1 MALVESRRRLILVLW
16 GIAFAIALVPAAKQ
30 ADHLTAG
37 GYEVPESG
45 SRTVEQSA
53 HLFPQLRPNA
63 IGVLVDPGEG
73 GRVAAADI
81 ASARAEAA
89 RAIAEVPGV
98 SLGPTS
104 DTLVAP
110 GGSAAVI
117 PLRAPQDENS
127 AIDAAVDLRKHLGEH
142 AGENR
147 IYLVGQP
154 AIWAGHDE
162 ASKKS
167 LAAAEVVG
175 FPLTLLIL
183 LAVFGSIAAAMLPL
197 ALGFVSIVVCGA
209 LIYGLAELTP
219 MSLFV
224 SNVASLI
231 GIAVGVDYSLF
242 MLARYRREL
251 AAGREPGEALR
262 TTMRTSGRVVVF
274 SGFAVEIALA
284 GLFLIDSLALRSI
297 ALGAMVVVAVAVVA
311 ALTLTPA
318 VILTMG
324 ERLHRPSPRIA
335 RVRTA
340 LGGLVRRRAARDG
353 FWERW
358 SERVTRRPWLS
369 LGASLAVLLVLA
381 APALWMKTVTQ
392 ALPELPA
399 DSDTRTGAETAI
411 ERFGPAASGE
421 TYVLASYERR
431 VDAATNRRIEAIV
444 SADPA
449 VTRVAPPAV
458 SRDGRH
464 ALLSVVSRSPAETDD
479 TRRLAERLEG
489 KLDAVAAASPGVSIA
504 VGGTAAH
511 EVQFDDQVTGSLWKV
526 VLFVLLA
533 SAAVMFVLLRSIVLP
548 LKAVVVNVL
557 TVAAA
562 FGVLVAVFQWGWF
575 DGFLGFESPG
585 AVSTLALPFVL
596 AIMFGLSMD
605 YEVFLLARVQEEFRR
620 SGDTRGAVQ
629 RALQAS
635 GGTISSAAIIMIVV
649 FLAFVAVSLPTI
661 KMIGLGLAVAV
672 LLDATIVRLVL
683 VPAAVVVMGSA
694 NWWLPGWL
702 RRRDRDA
709 PMVAAG
715 GRG

>member
-1 MALVESRRRLILVLW
+1 MAVVESRRRLMLVLW
-16 GIAFAIALVPAAKQ
+16 GIVFVVALVPAAKQ

-37 GYEVPESG
+37 GYEVPGSG
-45 SRTVEQSA
+45 SHAVEQAA
-53 HLFPQLRPNA
+53 HRFPQLRPNA
-63 IGVLVDPGEG
+63 IGVLVDPPD
-73 GRVAAADI
+73 GRRIAAADVTR
-81 ASARAEAA
+81 SRAEIAP
-89 RAIAEVPGV
+89 AIEKVPSL
-98 SLGPTS
+98 SLGAPST
-104 DTLVAP
+104 TLLAP
-110 GGSAAVI
+110 GETAAVI
-117 PLRAPQDENS
+117 PLRGPQDENS
-127 AIDAAVDLRKHLGEH
+127 AIDAAVELREH
-142 AGENR
+142 IAEEAGENR
-147 IYLVGQP
+147 LYLVGQP
-154 AIWAGHDE
+154 AVWAGHDE
-162 ASKKS
+162 VSKES
-167 LAAAEVVG
+167 LASAEVVG

-183 LAVFGSIAAAMLPL
+183 VAVFGSLAAAMLPL

-242 MLARYRREL
+242 ILARYRREL
-251 AAGREPGEALR
+251 AAGRDQREALQI
-262 TTMRTSGRVVVF
+262 TMRTSGRVVLF
-274 SGFAVEIALA
+274 SGVAVETALA

-324 ERLHRPSPRIA
+324 ERLHRPSARIA
-335 RVRTA
+335 RVRSA
-340 LGGLVRRRAARDG
+340 LSGLVRRRSTPDE
-353 FWERW
+353 FWARW
-358 SERVTRRPWLS
+358 SDRVTRRPWLS
-369 LGASLAVLLVLA
+369 LAAALAVLLVLA
-381 APALWMKTVTQ
+381 APALRMKTVTQ

-399 DSDTRTGAETAI
+399 SSDVRTGAEAAI

-421 TYVLASYERR
+421 TYVLVTYPRR
-431 VDAATNRRIEAIV
+431 VDNATNRHIGAV
-444 SADPA
+444 VAADPA
-449 VTRVAPPAV
+449 VTHVAPPAV
-458 SRDGRH
+458 SGDGRH
-464 ALLSVVSRSPAETDD
+464 ALFSIVPRSPAETAD

-489 KLDAVAAASPGVSIA
+489 KLASVAARVPGVSIA

-511 EVQFDDQVTGSLWKV
+511 EAQFDEQITGSLWKV

-533 SAAVMFVLLRSIVLP
+533 SAAVMFVLLRSVLLP
-548 LKAVVVNVL
+548 LKAIVMNVL
-557 TVAAA
+557 TVGAA

-605 YEVFLLARVQEEFRR
+605 YEVFLLARVQEEYRR
-620 SGDTRGAVQ
+620 SGDTRSAVQ
-629 RALQAS
+629 HALRTSA
-635 GGTISSAAIIMIVV
+635 GAISSAAVIMIVV
-649 FLAFVAVSLPTI
+649 FLAFVAVSLATI

-683 VPAAVVVMGSA
+683 VPAAVVLMGDA
-694 NWWLPGWL
+694 NWWAPSWL
-702 RRRDRDA
+702 KRRDRETP

-715 GRG
+715 G